1 MPRRMS
7 NAHPPHPSPPV
18 LPPPPLGAALP
29 EARWPSGDELL
40 ALHRAM
46 LRARLVEER
55 IVELYR
61 QNRITGGC
69 YSGIGNEATSVG
81 MAFAMEAADVLV
93 PTHRDLG
100 AHLVRGHGPLEVFK
114 QYFKRATSQ
123 TGGKDS
129 GLHLGVEGS
138 NIVGMISH
146 LAHMMPVAV
155 GVALAE
161 RQKGSPAF
169 VVTTVGDGAS
179 SLGDC
184 HEALN
189 FAAVQR
195 LPVLF
200 VIENN
205 QYAYSTPT
213 TLQYAHGRLSDRA
226 LGYGMA
232 GEEVDGTDVVS
243 VLDAARRARA
253 RGLRGDGPTLLHAVS
268 MRMRGHS
275 EHDDFKYVPRAL
287 LEAWSHYDPLARLEK
302 LLVERGLT
310 SPAELSR
317 GRAALGLELDRAVEE
332 AWAEPEP
339 AGVEAGRDVFRRWSE
354 GWTPPTGAEHWGRLS

>member
-1 MPRRMS
+1 MPRPMS
-7 NAHPPHPSPPV
+7 STFPPHPSPPA
-18 LPPPPLGAALP
+18 LPPPPLGAPVP
-29 EARWPSGDELL
+29 EGRWPSTDELL

-81 MAFAMEAADVLV
+81 MAFAMEPDDVLV
-93 PTHRDLG
+93 PTHRDMG
-100 AHLVRGHGPLEVFK
+100 AHLVRGHSALEVFR

-146 LAHMMPVAV
+146 LAHMLPVAV

-161 RQKGSPAF
+161 RQKGKPAF

-179 SLGDC
+179 SLGDF
-184 HEALN
+184 HESLN
-189 FAAVQR
+189 FAAVQK

-205 QYAYSTPT
+205 QYAYSTPV
-213 TLQYAHGRLSDRA
+213 TLQYACERLSDRA
-226 LGYGMA
+226 KGYGMA
-232 GEEVDGTDVVS
+232 GEDVDGTDIVL
-243 VLDAARRARA
+243 VLDAVRRARE
-253 RGLRGDGPTLLHAVS
+253 RGMRGEGPTLLNAIT

-275 EHDDFKYVPRAL
+275 EHDDFKYVPKSL
-287 LEAWSHYDPLARLEK
+287 MEAWSGYDPLLRLERT
-302 LLVERGLT
+302 LVERGLT
-310 SPAELSR
+310 TAPELAQ
-317 GRAALGLELDRAVEE
+317 GRQALGLELDRAVDE

-339 AGVEAGRDVFRRWSE
+339 AGLEAARDVFRSWDDT
-354 GWTPPTGAEHWGRLS
+354 WTPPTGAEHWGRAL